1 MSRVRDTYVP
11 RGSAV
16 VYRHRITAQIIGN
29 TAVTAAA
36 AASVA
41 AGSGGA
47 SASPPGGPATEG
59 LGAAPG
65 GPGTGS
71 GTATGTKEQRLSRM
85 LDKIYETIELIPY
98 DECQTT
104 RQPAS
109 AMDVITGGGR

>member
-1 MSRVRDTYVP
+1 
-11 RGSAV
+11 V

-29 TAVTAAA
+29 TAVTAA

-85 LDKIYETIELIPY
+85 LDKIYETIELISY

-109 AMDVITGGGR
+109 AMDVITGGVR